1 MMRQQALKQSRSGRD
16 SQLSQLSQLLSIP
29 SISTLTQHKPHIQ
42 RMADWLANDLRHIGL
57 ENVQILPT
65 AGNPVV
71 YADWLHAPTAPTV
84 LIYGHYD
91 VQPADPLDL
100 WQTDPFT
107 PTLKDN
113 AIYARGASDNKA
125 QFFSHMKAVEAI
137 LAGCGTLP
145 VNVKFVLDG
154 EEEVGSPNIE
164 TFANTHKT
172 LLAADYGLI
181 SDGAMPAFGQ
191 PVLEYGLRGIVMMD
205 VVARGPGRD
214 LHSGS
219 FGGSVYNPAQF
230 IAHLISQLHNP
241 NGTIQIPGFYDNIP
255 PLTPEERALLAQVP
269 YPLAQWHTETGASQ
283 PWGEREYTFFER
295 MVARPTCEVNGLWG
309 GFAGEGAKTI
319 IPNAA
324 GAKISMRLVPNQ
336 DPHHIAQ
343 LFTDFVHTLTPPQIQ
358 LQVNTIASCWPALM
372 PIDSPAIRSA
382 QQASQTVWQKAPI
395 LSRGGGSLPVIAA
408 FQRALNAPFVLMP
421 FGLDDN
427 RHAPNEHY
435 LLDNFYK
442 GIETAI
448 HFHFNLANAT

>member
-1 MMRQQALKQSRSGRD
+1 MKQQAIETAHSGRD
-16 SQLSQLSQLLSIP
+16 TYTHQLTQLLSIP
-29 SISTLTQHKPHIQ
+29 SISTLTEHKPDIQ
-42 RMADWLANDLRHIGL
+42 RMAEWLAENLRGMGMEH
-57 ENVQILPT
+57 VQIIET

-71 YADWLHAPTAPTV
+71 YGDWLHAPDAPTV

-91 VQPADPLDL
+91 VQPVDPLDL
-100 WQTDPFT
+100 WETEPFT
-107 PTLKDN
+107 PTLKGD

-137 LAGCGTLP
+137 LKGTGTLP

-164 TFANTHKT
+164 TFVNEYKE

-181 SDGAMPAFGQ
+181 SDGAMPSFGQ
-191 PVLEYGLRGIVMMD
+191 PVLEYGLRGVVMMD
-205 VVARGPGRD
+205 VMAKGPGRD

-230 IAHLISQLHNP
+230 IAKLISQLHDD
-241 NGTIQIPGFYDNIP
+241 NGTIQIPGFYDSIP
-255 PLTPEERALLAQVP
+255 PLTQEERELLAQVP
-269 YPLAQWHTETGASQ
+269 YSLTQWEEETGASQ
-283 PWGEREYTFFER
+283 PWGESEYTFFER
-295 MVARPTCEVNGLWG
+295 MVTRPTCEVNGLWG

-336 DPHHIAQ
+336 DPHRIAQ
-343 LFTDFVHTLTPPQIQ
+343 LFTDYAHALTPPHIQ
-358 LQVNTIASCWPALM
+358 LEVNTIASCWPALM
-372 PIDSPAIRSA
+372 PIDSPAIQAA
-382 QQASQTVWQKAPI
+382 QEACHTVWDTPPI

-408 FQRALNAPFVLMP
+408 FQRVLNAPFVLMP

-427 RHAPNEHY
+427 RHSPNEHY
-435 LLDNFYK
+435 LLENFYK
-442 GIETAI
+442 GIEVAI
-448 HFHFNLANAT
+448 NFHFNLAN